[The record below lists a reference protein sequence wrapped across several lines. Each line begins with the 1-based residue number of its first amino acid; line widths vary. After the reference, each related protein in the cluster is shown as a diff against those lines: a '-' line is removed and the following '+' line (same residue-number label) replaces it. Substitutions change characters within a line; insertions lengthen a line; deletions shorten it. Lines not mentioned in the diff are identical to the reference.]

1 MDTYNETLLFNTDE
15 PVFETTVE
23 NLIEGFPKC
32 CEDQYKMI
40 WNYIDMIVFD
50 KDDGK
55 ALDIICIR
63 RDSDMYDIAYDF
75 SWEMEDGILMV
86 DEIPDS
92 EHTEIILPQL
102 LMYLNNR
109 MNHHDNKDL
118 VSIKFYTRYVAD
130 M

>member
-1 MDTYNETLLFNTDE
+1 
-15 PVFETTVE
+15 
-23 NLIEGFPKC
+23 
-32 CEDQYKMI
+32 
-40 WNYIDMIVFD
+40 
-50 KDDGK
+50 
-55 ALDIICIR
+55 
-63 RDSDMYDIAYDF
+63 MYDIAYDF